1 MGGTGD
7 PGDDQPGR
15 GRDPVDRALARLDN
29 AVEAARNALAAI
41 DRGDG
46 NSTVGRLGAL
56 RNQLDAIRRTLDAGD
71 KLPAGVASL
80 VDRRIDRLDERVRL
94 AVDAVSTNVF
104 GSPSTRSRRRELS
117 PSTEN
122 VTARGG
128 GLDHPRWSPQM

>member
-1 MGGTGD
+1 MRDTD
-7 PGDDQPGR
+7 DTDDDQPER

-80 VDRRIDRLDERVRL
+80 LDRRIDRLDERVRL
-94 AVDAVSTNVF
+94 AVDAIST
-104 GSPSTRSRRRELS
+104 
-117 PSTEN
+117 
-122 VTARGG
+122 A
-128 GLDHPRWSPQM
+128 